1 MSNQA
6 ATLQCPTCG
15 APALSDATYC
25 AYCKARLATV
35 ACPSCFGMVFA
46 GTKFCP
52 HCGAHADR
60 AAATAG
66 ESEAP
71 RKCPR
76 CRVELTAVGIGGVPV
91 RECPDCSGLWL
102 SADTFQRV
110 STEREAQSAVL
121 VGAGGTG
128 EPARAAPEAQ
138 IHYVPCPECGKVMN
152 RVNFARVSGV
162 VVDVCKGHGTWF
174 DADELRRVVEFI
186 RGGGLEV
193 AREKER
199 QALEEERRRLLAT
212 QQQGGAQGFAAGTLH
227 VGMGASA
234 WADAPGGHHSGGL
247 LGALVDALRD
257 SFRLT

>member
-1 MSNQA
+1 MSSQA

-25 AYCKARLATV
+25 AYCKARLATA

-60 AAATAG
+60 VASVAAEGDAAK
-66 ESEAP
+66 
-71 RKCPR
+71 KCPR
-76 CRVELTAVGIGGVPV
+76 CRVDLKAVSIGGVPV
-91 RECPDCSGLWL
+91 HECPDCSGLWL
-102 SADTFQRV
+102 GADTFQRV
-110 STEREAQSAVL
+110 STEREAQAAVL
-121 VGAGGTG
+121 VGAGGTA
-128 EPARAAPEAQ
+128 EPAHAAPEARVR
-138 IHYVPCPECGKVMN
+138 YVPCPECGKVMN

-199 QALEEERRRLLAT
+199 QALEEERRRL
-212 QQQGGAQGFAAGTLH
+212 
-227 VGMGASA
+227 ASA
-234 WADAPGGHHSGGL
+234 QSSGAYGAGMAGMIAPEQAAHPLPGQTAVNAALAGL
-247 LGALVDALRD
+247 FEGLISAFFD
-257 SFRLT
+257 